1 MRVLVSGVFSGWVLG
16 PGQYAGA
23 RGGSGSLGV
32 GALVRGGGFCDLG
45 TATIYNPS
53 RLTDDR
59 KLLTDTSSS
68 APDKCTTITYHT
80 LYTTIH
86 ITTKEPGTHGRG
98 ALIRATRNEWG
109 CESDTCVCSGSYVP
123 GGVGLWIALSVLYIS
138 NVRDTQRDP
147 LLITTFR

>member
-86 ITTKEPGTHGRG
+86 RSPPRNPEHTGV
-98 ALIRATRNEWG
+98 ALSYAPPVMSGGVRAIR
-109 CESDTCVCSGSYVP
+109 VCVP
-123 GGVGLWIALSVLYIS
+123 GPMYRVVLGCGS
-138 NVRDTQRDP
+138 R
-147 LLITTFR
+147 